1 MKTGTLYWIT
11 GLAGAG
17 KTTIGREVYA
27 LLKQKKDN
35 LVFLDGDI
43 LRPMLGD
50 IFGYSYDERLRCAQ
64 QYSRICK
71 MLTDQGL
78 DVIICTI
85 SMFQSVRKWNRDNFE
100 HYFEVFVDT
109 PMEILKSRNKKN
121 LYGEMPETD
130 NSMVAGVSF
139 AVELPENP
147 DFWIKNDM
155 TIEPREWARR
165 ILEAGEGKNEEDILY
180 AESGNH

>member
-1 MKTGTLYWIT
+1 METGTLYWIT

-17 KTTIGREVYA
+17 KTTIGKEVYI
-27 LLKQKKDN
+27 LLKEKKDN

-43 LRPMLGD
+43 LRPVLGN

-78 DVIICTI
+78 DVVICTI
-85 SMFQSVRKWNRDNFE
+85 SMFQVVRNWNRENIE
-100 HYFEVFVDT
+100 NYFEVFVDT
-109 PMEILKSRNKKN
+109 PMEILKNRNKKN
-121 LYGEMPETD
+121 LYREGLENENAP
-130 NSMVAGVSF
+130 VAGVSF

-147 DFWIKNDM
+147 DFIIKNDM
-155 TIEPREWARR
+155 KEDPGEWARR
-165 ILEAGEGKNEEDILY
+165 IIEVKESKNEKNFLY
-180 AESGNH
+180 AESRSY

>member
-1 MKTGTLYWIT
+1 METGTLYWIT

-17 KTTIGREVYA
+17 KTTIGREVYT

-43 LRPMLGD
+43 LRRVLGD
-50 IFGYSYDERLRCAQ
+50 IFGYSYEERFRCAQ

-85 SMFQSVRKWNRDNFE
+85 SMFSLIRKWNRDNFD
-100 HYFEVFVDT
+100 HYFEVFVNT
-109 PMEILKSRNKKN
+109 PMEVLQRENKKN
-121 LYGEMPETD
+121 LYQKTVNADEKQ
-130 NSMVAGVSF
+130 VAGVSF
-139 AVELPENP
+139 EVELPETP
-147 DFWIKNDM
+147 DYIIDNDM
-155 TIEPREWARR
+155 TIDPEEWARR
-165 ILEAGEGKNEEDILY
+165 IIAAKEEKK
-180 AESGNH
+180 

>member
-1 MKTGTLYWIT
+1 METGTLYWIT

-17 KTTIGREVYA
+17 KTTIGREIYT

-43 LRPMLGD
+43 LRPVLGD
-50 IFGYSYDERLRCAQ
+50 IFGYSYEERLRCAQ

-85 SMFQSVRKWNRDNFE
+85 SMYSVVRKWNRDNFE

-109 PMEILKSRNKKN
+109 PMEILQSRNKKN
-121 LYGEMPETD
+121 LYRKTVDAEEKQ
-130 NSMVAGVSF
+130 VAGVSF
-139 AVELPENP
+139 EVELPESP
-147 DFWIKNDM
+147 DFIIKNDM
-155 TIEPREWARR
+155 MTDPKEWARQIISAR
-165 ILEAGEGKNEEDILY
+165 EEKR
-180 AESGNH
+180 